1 GMFAPAGTPASII
14 NRLNQEIVQILH
26 RPDVKE
32 RFLNTG
38 METVG
43 TSPEKFEAFVK
54 SEMAKWGKVVKD
66 AGIRE
71 E

>member
-1 GMFAPAGTPASII
+1 MFAPAGTPASII

-43 TSPEKFEAFVK
+43 TSPEKLEAFVK
-54 SEMAKWGKVVKD
+54 SEMAKWGKVIKSV
-66 AGIRE
+66 GIRGG
-71 E
+71 